1 MAGARRAA
9 RFGSG
14 LCRFGVRL
22 GRGRSQSQRLLCP
35 DEQTRRRGWLRR
47 KVPIPDIRALL
58 NHLVGKGE
66 EVVRDFQAEGFGG
79 LQINYQLEFG
89 WLQDGQLRR
98 VRAV

>member
-1 MAGARRAA
+1 M
-9 RFGSG
+9 
-14 LCRFGVRL
+14 
-22 GRGRSQSQRLLCP
+22 RS
-35 DEQTRRRGWLRR
+35 EKG
-47 KVPIPDIRALL
+47 PIPDIGALL